1 MESQKK
7 RREEWEA
14 KMRAQEQAKLAE
26 SKRLGVKVGIWV
38 HVPGPEVSCPGHKE
52 WNGRPFLLSKGLYDP
67 ARGKNILPGVEVG
80 CSCTHRDFVPE
91 FGDKATPEIEKL
103 LQEAGDE

>member
-1 MESQKK
+1 MDEKEK
-7 RREEWEA
+7 RYEEWAA
-14 KMRAQEQAKLAE
+14 KMREKARAKIE
-26 SKRLGVKVGIWV
+26 DGKRLGVKVGIWM
-38 HVPGPEVSCPGHKE
+38 HVPGPEVSCPGHKG
-52 WNGRPFLLSKGLYDP
+52 WDGRPFLLSKGLYDP